1 MDRRKVLL
9 ALAAVMGM
17 VLVGPVRRPADAYNS
32 STWYED
38 AGGFEQALR
47 QQRALHAP
55 VLVYFRVDWCPHCRT
70 LDQMLERYEVRSR
83 LNELIKVRINPEHGD
98 AEKQLFQT
106 GGSGGYPSLFLRR
119 EGGGA
124 TQLHVGG
131 SPEQFL
137 AQFPK

>member
-1 MDRRKVLL
+1 MDRRNVLL

-17 VLVGPVRRPADAYNS
+17 VLVGPARRPADAYNS

-55 VLVYFRVDWCPHCRT
+55 VLVYFRVDWCPHCRA
-70 LDQMLERYEVRSR
+70 LDQMLETYEVRSR
-83 LNELIKVRINPEHGD
+83 LNELIKVRINP

-106 GGSGGYPSLFLRR
+106 AGSGGYPSLFLRA

-124 TQLHVGG
+124 TQLRVGR

>member
-17 VLVGPVRRPADAYNS
+17 VLVGPARRPAHAYNS

-55 VLVYFRVDWCPHCRT
+55 VLVYFRVDWCPHCRS
-70 LDQMLERYEVRSR
+70 LDQMLETYEVRSR

-106 GGSGGYPSLFLRR
+106 AGSGGYPSLFLRG

-124 TQLHVGG
+124 TQLRGGG